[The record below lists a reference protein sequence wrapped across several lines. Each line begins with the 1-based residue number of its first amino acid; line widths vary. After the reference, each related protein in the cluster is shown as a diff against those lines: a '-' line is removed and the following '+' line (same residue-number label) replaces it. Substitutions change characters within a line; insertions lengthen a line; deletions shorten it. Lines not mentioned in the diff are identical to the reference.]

1 MYQKENEMLTII
13 RGLPGSGKSTLAK
26 RIQQEFN
33 ISYIYEADD
42 YFMVDG
48 VYKFD
53 YNKLKEA
60 HDQCYNNVR
69 EALASGYEVIVANT
83 FVKQWEMARYKALG
97 PYEVITAE
105 GRVVRGEMAQ
115 LLRESAEGLNY

>member
-1 MYQKENEMLTII
+1 MLTII